1 MTGLPSMKREL
12 GDGYELDD
20 DRARIDLDAVHDY
33 LSHESYWAK
42 GRRRDVQAEM
52 NERAARLVGLYR
64 DGSQVGFTR
73 TAIVPGMRVAYLCDV
88 YILEEHRGRGLGE
101 ELVRETVDRGPFV
114 DYRWLL
120 DTTDAHGLYE
130 KFGFGRPTERLMERE
145 WQPGADASGQNRR
158 S

>member
-1 MTGLPSMKREL
+1 MKREL

-20 DRARIDLDAVHDY
+20 DRARIDLNAVHDY

>member
-1 MTGLPSMKREL
+1 MKREL
-12 GDGYELDD
+12 ADGYELDD

-145 WQPGADASGQNRR
+145 RQPGADASGQNRR